1 MLRTITIDGFK
12 SIQGL
17 SLGLGRVNC
26 LIGAN
31 GVGKSN
37 ILEAIGVLGAAAN
50 GTVDDEALL
59 RRGVRP
65 GLPRLYKSS
74 FASAQTPAH
83 ISLSAADVE
92 STDASGAVFR
102 ISLLNPLDNP
112 SPVWHF
118 KTEYLFDGG
127 DEIVSDGIRGSK
139 NLTKDKGLSALK
151 LVELDP
157 GNRAALLMAAL
168 QNYAIYAPSTAT
180 LRGMVGDPQA
190 RDPLGLSGGRLAEA
204 FSEFKK
210 ARLNPDEDLLDD
222 VLELVDWVKNVD
234 TTTTAGS
241 LLSPSVARTKNV
253 LRFTDRFMKEGRN
266 TLTAYDASEG
276 ALYILFSAILCL
288 SSQAPKVFSIDN
300 IDQALNPR
308 LTAALIRKTSSWL
321 RKAGSDRQ
329 LIFTAHNPA
338 ALDGLDLS
346 DDEVRLF
353 AVDRNSDGQTVVKRI
368 EMTPD
373 LIALQKDYP
382 LSRLWLMGNLG
393 AVPNV

>member
-12 SIQGL
+12 SIQHL
-17 SLGLGRVNC
+17 SLGLGRLNC

-83 ISLSAADVE
+83 ISLLAADVE

-112 SPVWHF
+112 NPAWHF
-118 KTEYLFDGG
+118 KTEYLFDGR

-168 QNYAIYAPSTAT
+168 QNYAIYTPSTAT
-180 LRGMVGDPQA
+180 LRGMVGDQQA

-210 ARLNPDEDLLDD
+210 ARLDPDEELLDD

-288 SSQAPKVFSIDN
+288 SSQAPKMFSIDN

-308 LTAALIRKTSSWL
+308 LAAALIRKISSWL
-321 RKAGSDRQ
+321 RKAGSGRQ

-338 ALDGLDLS
+338 ALDGLDLT

-368 EMTPD
+368 EMTPE
-373 LIALQKDYP
+373 LAVLQKDYP

>member
-1 MLRTITIDGFK
+1 
-12 SIQGL
+12 
-17 SLGLGRVNC
+17 
-26 LIGAN
+26 
-31 GVGKSN
+31 
-37 ILEAIGVLGAAAN
+37 
-50 GTVDDEALL
+50 
-59 RRGVRP
+59 
-65 GLPRLYKSS
+65 LPRLYKSS
-74 FASAQTPAH
+74 FTSAQTPAH
-83 ISLSAADVE
+83 ISLSAADAE
-92 STDASGAVFR
+92 STDAGGAVFR
-102 ISLLNPLDNP
+102 ISLFNPLDNP
-112 SPVWHF
+112 NPAWHF
-118 KTEYLFDGG
+118 KTEYLFDGR

-168 QNYAIYAPSTAT
+168 QNYAIYTPSTAT

-190 RDPLGLSGGRLAEA
+190 RDPLGLSGGRLAET

-210 ARLNPDEDLLDD
+210 TRLDPDEDLLDD

-308 LTAALIRKTSSWL
+308 LAAALIRKISSWL
-321 RKAGSDRQ
+321 QKTDVDRQ
-329 LIFTAHNPA
+329 LVFTAHNPA
-338 ALDGLDLS
+338 VLDGLDLA

-353 AVDRNSDGQTVVKRI
+353 AVDRNSEGQTVGKRI

-373 LIALQKDYP
+373 LVALQKDHP

>member
-12 SIQGL
+12 SIQRL

-74 FASAQTPAH
+74 FASAQTPPH
-83 ISLSAADVE
+83 ISLSAADAE
-92 STDASGAVFR
+92 ATDAGGAVFR
-102 ISLLNPLDNP
+102 ISLLNPLENP
-112 SPVWHF
+112 NPAWHF
-118 KTEYLFDGG
+118 KTEYLFDGRN
-127 DEIVSDGIRGSK
+127 EIVSDGIRGSK

-151 LVELDP
+151 LVELES
-157 GNRAALLMAAL
+157 GNRAARLMAAL
-168 QNYAIYAPSTAT
+168 QNYAIYTPSTAT
-180 LRGMVGDPQA
+180 LRGMVGDSQA
-190 RDPLGLSGGRLAEA
+190 RDPLGLSGGRLADA
-204 FSEFKK
+204 FAEFKR
-210 ARLNPDEDLLDD
+210 ARLDTDEEL
-222 VLELVDWVKNVD
+222 LELVDWVKNVD

-241 LLSPSVARTKNV
+241 LLSPSVARTKSV

-276 ALYILFSAILCL
+276 ALYVLFSAILCL
-288 SSQAPKVFSIDN
+288 SPQAPKVFSIDN

-308 LTAALIRKTSSWL
+308 LAAALIRKVCSWL
-321 RKAGSDRQ
+321 PKMGSDKQ
-329 LIFTAHNPA
+329 LVFTAHNPA
-338 ALDGLDLS
+338 VLDGLDLM

-353 AVDRNSDGQTVVKRI
+353 AVDRNSDGQTVAKRI
-368 EMTPD
+368 EITPE
-373 LIALQKDYP
+373 LAALQNYP